1 MTPRNDEA
9 RPAGSGTGSK
19 SSGGDNTLSVAEKP
33 SCCVC
38 ARPITARR
46 SVARGMGPKCAGAV
60 DRRDDSGTSP
70 LERLTALLAVELDDV
85 LGIRLPLLTLAER
98 AELFRGLADA
108 VRAIRHAEQ
117 TAQRRGGWI
126 A

>member
-1 MTPRNDEA
+1 MRSNNDEA
-9 RPAGSGTGSK
+9 RPAGNGTGIK
-19 SSGGDNTLSVAEKP
+19 SSGGDTPIVAEKP

-60 DRRDDSGTSP
+60 DRRDESGTTP
-70 LERLTALLAVELDDV
+70 LERVTALLAVELDDV
-85 LGIRLPLLTLAER
+85 LGIRLPLLTVAER

-108 VRAIRHAEQ
+108 VRAIRQAEQ
-117 TAQRRGGWI
+117 TAERRGGWS